1 MNERLSFVIV
11 ITVFIVVVIVIAI
24 FIVVLI
30 APLMVILTVTLILI
44 VILLFIV
51 FHRRQEQ
58 GFGMR
63 LNVSCGPLCQ
73 SDRAVIKRIKGIE
86 RRSVIKGA
94 DSQ

>member
-1 MNERLSFVIV
+1 MSIQDFHTATNPPMSERLSFVIG
-11 ITVFIVVVIVIAI
+11 IAV

-30 APLMVILTVTLILI
+30 VLLMVILVTLIL
-44 VILLFIV
+44 ILLFIV
-51 FHRRQEQ
+51 FHWGQEQ

-63 LNVSCGPLCQ
+63 LNVSCGPVCQ
-73 SDRAVIKRIKGIE
+73 SDRAVIKGIKGIE